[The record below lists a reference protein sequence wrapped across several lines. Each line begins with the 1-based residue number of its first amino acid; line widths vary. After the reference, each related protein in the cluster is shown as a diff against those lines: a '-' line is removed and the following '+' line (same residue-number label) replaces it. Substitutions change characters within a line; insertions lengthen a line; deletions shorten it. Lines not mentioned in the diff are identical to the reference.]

1 MEDPIVKKF
10 EEMGKELELKSEM
23 IMELGIQMGVL
34 LLVQLNL
41 IISAL
46 EDLQLLQILDL
57 LVLVDMAQMFLKTHV

>member
-1 MEDPIVKKF
+1 MEDRIVKKF

>member
-1 MEDPIVKKF
+1 MEHPIVKKF
-10 EEMGKELELKSEM
+10 EEMGKELEPKNEM
-23 IMELGIQMGVL
+23 IVELEIQMGVL

-57 LVLVDMAQMFLKTHV
+57 LVLVDMAQMLLKTHV

>member
-57 LVLVDMAQMFLKTHV
+57 LVLVDMAQMLLKTHV